1 MKKFL
6 VLLLIAII
14 ACKTAEEIE
23 IEEELIKSA
32 QDLYNKL
39 KKISG
44 AIDAIKRALK
54 NSGKAAAKSLCCTY
68 VPSMCSFCGTVLNM
82 L

>member
-6 VLLLIAII
+6 VILLIAII
-14 ACKTAEEIE
+14 ACKTAEDIE
-23 IEEELIKSA
+23 TEELIKSA

-44 AIDAIKRALK
+44 AIANIKKALK
-54 NSGKAAAKSLCCTY
+54 SGVSAAKNLCCSY
-68 VPSMCSFCGTVLNM
+68 VPSLCSFCSAVLNM

>member
-39 KKISG
+39 KK
-44 AIDAIKRALK
+44 
-54 NSGKAAAKSLCCTY
+54 T
-68 VPSMCSFCGTVLNM
+68 M
-82 L
+82 